1 MRFEQFVTDIQPHFN
16 SNQWMSKFLIL
27 YTDKSGRDQ
36 MHWFQKF
43 NRSPLT
49 VNLVTILM
57 GRWKQPRKHATILPY
72 WSGPVRTTDWKTDK
86 PLLTCG
92 LDDLENNFPSH
103 VSTQPRNKA
112 IRVGT
117 GRCCAPNMPA
127 KSSLNPG
134 LLLCLTFL
142 KKWLLCS
149 RTTGVSTWPNRFLQ
163 ATARSGGCVV
173 SPGPVGGLSLY
184 LL

>member
-1 MRFEQFVTDIQPHFN
+1 
-16 SNQWMSKFLIL
+16 MSKFLIL
-27 YTDKSGRDQ
+27 CTDNSWRDQ
-36 MHWFQKF
+36 MHWFQRF
-43 NRSPLT
+43 NRTPLT

-72 WSGPVRTTDWKTDK
+72 WSGPVQMTDWKTDK

-92 LDDLENNFPSH
+92 LDDLENNIPSH
-103 VSTQPRNKA
+103 VSTHAKPCNKA

-134 LLLCLTFL
+134 LLLCLTFF
-142 KKWLLCS
+142 KRNDYFAVEQQVS
-149 RTTGVSTWPNRFLQ
+149 GVSTWPNRLLQ
-163 ATARSGGCVV
+163 ATARRGGCVV
-173 SPGPVGGLSLY
+173 SPGPGGGGSLY